1 MSTEET
7 TPLPASPED
16 QGAPYDAQ
24 GTGPVA
30 AQSTENAQAPEGDQA
45 PYAAPNPYT
54 APNAHAAPNA
64 YAAPNA
70 NAAPNPHAPY
80 GAPAPAWGAPQGA
93 YFPNPLVE
101 SLRTNSVICLVLGIL
116 GLIAFGL
123 FTSIPAW
130 VWGNSILNKAQANG
144 IDESVVA
151 NAKIG
156 KILGIVGTAIWAA
169 LIVLFLLFL
178 FFTIF
183 AIFAGMAAQPI
194 PY

>member
-24 GTGPVA
+24 GTGPFA

-45 PYAAPNPYT
+45 PYAAPN
-54 APNAHAAPNA
+54 A
-64 YAAPNA
+64 Y
-70 NAAPNPHAPY
+70 AAPNPHAPY

-116 GLIAFGL
+116 GLIAFGH
-123 FTSIPAW
+123 FTAVPAW

-151 NAKIG
+151 NAKVG
-156 KILGIVGTAIWAA
+156 KILGIVGTAIWTA

>member
-16 QGAPYDAQ
+16 QNAPYDAQ
-24 GTGPVA
+24 GTSPSA
-30 AQSTENAQAPEGDQA
+30 AQNTENAQTPEGDQA
-45 PYAAPNPYT
+45 PYAAANPYT
-54 APNAHAAPNA
+54 APNAHTAPNA
-64 YAAPNA
+64 Y
-70 NAAPNPHAPY
+70 AAPNPHAPY

-116 GLIAFGL
+116 GLIAFGP
-123 FTSIPAW
+123 FTAVPAW

-151 NAKIG
+151 NAKVG

>member
-24 GTGPVA
+24 GTGPFA

-45 PYAAPNPYT
+45 PYAAPNG
-54 APNAHAAPNA
+54 
-64 YAAPNA
+64 YAAPN
-70 NAAPNPHAPY
+70 PNAPY

-93 YFPNPLVE
+93 YFPNPLAE

-116 GLIAFGL
+116 GLIAFGP
-123 FTSIPAW
+123 FTAVPAW

-151 NAKIG
+151 NAKVG

-183 AIFAGMAAQPI
+183 AIFAGMAAQLI